1 MDYGTKDLTNL
12 AADCKDEKSFE
23 EVLNMLQADRPAWQD
38 YIKKIIANN
47 NYTKDKFARLCGVS
61 RTAVSKWC
69 NGAIPSSRDDFIR
82 IGFAAHYSLGEMNW
96 FLKRYGK
103 YPALSPKS
111 LEDSVYMFVLSS
123 DEYPHTYAFC
133 KKTIDDISERMG
145 NGPSSMQECETGVLT
160 DNLLSLT
167 SLNQLEKFITEN
179 AAIYKTVYDKFY
191 DQVIEILK
199 SCAGT
204 LSINGWMVKQYWT
217 SSMMQCISAI
227 RQKKW
232 MPLRRK
238 VIVLGIY
245 LCLPVPEIDHLLQAA
260 RMEPLCG
267 KSPVESA
274 IIFAVTDAERTGQL
288 KSLSTLHQQDKQ
300 FFQAMEFRNYVQNKL
315 REFGVQD
322 ADLLLNDLDFRE

>member
-1 MDYGTKDLTNL
+1 MNYGTRALTNL
-12 AADCKDEKSFE
+12 AADCKDTKSFE
-23 EVLNMLQADRPAWQD
+23 EILNMLQADRPAWQE
-38 YIKKIIANN
+38 YLKKIIANN

-111 LEDSVYMFVLSS
+111 LEDSVYMFVLKSE
-123 DEYPHTYAFC
+123 EYPHTYAFC
-133 KKTIDDISERMG
+133 RKTIDDISERMG
-145 NGPSSMQECETGVLT
+145 KDTSSAQECETAVLT

-167 SLNQLEKFITEN
+167 SLDQLEKFITEN

-191 DQVIEILK
+191 DQVIEILT

-204 LSINGWMVKQYWT
+204 SSISGWMTKQCWT
-217 SSMMQCISAI
+217 SSMTQCISAI
-227 RQKKW
+227 RQRKW

-238 VIVLGIY
+238 VIALGIY
-245 LCLPVPEIDHLLQAA
+245 LCLPVYEIDQLLQAA

-267 KSPVESA
+267 KSPIESA
-274 IIFAVTDAERTGQL
+274 IIFAITDAERKGVL
-288 KSLSTLHQQDKQ
+288 RPLSSVRLQRDQPERARVICEH
-300 FFQAMEFRNYVQNKL
+300 VQEVLCK
-315 REFGVQD
+315 FGIQD
-322 ADLLLNDLDFRE
+322 ADLLLNDLDLS